1 MNLHAGHDEGQ
12 RMKTIDIIA
21 IVLTIIGAINWGLV
35 GLFRFDLVGAIFGG
49 TGSLLARIVFTL
61 VGIAGVYVAVTWN
74 RMHRRWVRA
83 GVETP
88 ITPRRAA

>member
-1 MNLHAGHDEGQ
+1 
-12 RMKTIDIIA
+12 MKTLDIVA

-35 GLFRFDLVGAIFGG
+35 GLFRFDVIAAIFGG
-49 TGSLLARIVFTL
+49 AGSVISRIIYVI

-74 RMHRRWVRA
+74 RMHRRWVRTGA
-83 GVETP
+83 ETP